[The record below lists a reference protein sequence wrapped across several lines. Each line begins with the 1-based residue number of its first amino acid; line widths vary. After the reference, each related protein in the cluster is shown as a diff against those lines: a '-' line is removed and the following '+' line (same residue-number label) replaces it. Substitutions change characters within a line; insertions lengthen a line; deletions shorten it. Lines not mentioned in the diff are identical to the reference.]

1 MDMNH
6 NASARGIHWSM
17 SRALYTHLP
26 SSLNELLFGEYID
39 DWIMQHEERSALISL
54 LAAIRPECAI
64 EIGTANGGSLSAIS
78 KFSRLVYSL
87 DIDPTCPER
96 LAGMFSNVEFI
107 TGPSQETL
115 PPLLQRLRENGVNIE
130 FTLIDGDHSRRGVKT
145 DIENLLRVRP
155 TRPLYVILHD
165 SFMPKCRRGMVE
177 ADWGAS
183 PYVHFV
189 ELDFI
194 PGRFEHNR
202 EMTCG
207 FALAILLPFERRGQL
222 VIHMERESI
231 YRAVLRHSVHRTK
244 YRRSVVAKL
253 GRKLGGYLKH

>member
-1 MDMNH
+1 MDLNH
-6 NASARGIHWSM
+6 DEPVEDVRWSM
-17 SRALYTHLP
+17 LRAPYTHLP
-26 SSLNELLFGEYID
+26 SILNELLFGEYIS

-54 LAAIRPECAI
+54 LSAIRPECAI
-64 EIGTANGGSLSAIS
+64 EIGTANGGSLSAIA

-87 DIDPTCPER
+87 DIDPACPER
-96 LAGMFSNVEFI
+96 LAGMFPNVVFI

-115 PPLLQRLRENGVNIE
+115 PPLLQRLRENDVNVE
-130 FTLIDGDHSRRGVKT
+130 FILINGDHSWRGVKR

-155 TRPLYVILHD
+155 TRPLYMILHD

-194 PGRFEHNR
+194 PGRFEPNR
-202 EMTCG
+202 QMTCG
-207 FALAILLPFERRGQL
+207 FALAILLPVKRSGEL
-222 VIHMERESI
+222 VIHKERESI
-231 YRAVLRHSVHRTK
+231 YQAVLRHSVHRTK
-244 YRRSVVAKL
+244 YSSTVVAKL
-253 GRKLGGYLKH
+253 GRKLGSYLKH